1 MDGDFRSQITK
12 WRAMTP
18 DVYERD
24 FFMPKGHSPGY
35 VASPLATLVGRSR
48 ELSRYKTPIKGL
60 YLTGAGTFPGAGI
73 FGAPGTNTAKTVLKS
88 IGNS

>member
-1 MDGDFRSQITK
+1 
-12 WRAMTP
+12 MTP
-18 DVYERD
+18 DVYEKD

-35 VASPLATLVGRSR
+35 AASPLATLVGRSR

-88 IGNS
+88 ISSS